1 VVGFTPVVGTR
12 GFYAVTG
19 GSCIDWARD
28 IKVGEKMKVVF
39 SCFMGSKDN
48 HGPAYTVRKQANKL
62 FAVYHGSHPIYKD
75 IVNLPVAV
83 NIVMS
88 KLNIWERI

>member
-1 VVGFTPVVGTR
+1 MVGFTPVVGTR
-12 GFYAVTG
+12 GFHAVTG
-19 GSCIDWARD
+19 GSCIDWVRD

>member
-1 VVGFTPVVGTR
+1 MVGFTPVVGTR

-62 FAVYHGSHPIYKD
+62 SPYIMEAIPFI
-75 IVNLPVAV
+75 
-83 NIVMS
+83 
-88 KLNIWERI
+88 RISLTFQLR